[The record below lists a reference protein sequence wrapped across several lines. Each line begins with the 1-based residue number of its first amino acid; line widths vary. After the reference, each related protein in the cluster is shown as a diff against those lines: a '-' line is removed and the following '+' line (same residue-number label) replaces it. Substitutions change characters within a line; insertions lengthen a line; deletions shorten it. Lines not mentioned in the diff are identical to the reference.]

1 MVQSRY
7 DWFAPPS
14 ANTKK
19 RRRHKD
25 KYRVVPLPLVCTTL
39 CKDKD
44 TCNHKKKTK
53 TKRQTKGQMQRWL
66 SPDIIG
72 LHYLWNATLCNSLL
86 MIMTKLTNKVKNDY
100 ILPCSIFKSSATV
113 TSFKWLICKSGFI
126 NLQRPDSLYELI
138 AIFTFSLTT
147 IWIESII
154 SSYLATSE
162 MIYFGYNWFAPLLVL
177 SHPVSM
183 QFRQLQMLRKLFLT
197 IY

>member
-1 MVQSRY
+1 MNIPQEVILYTPGAMFLCWLGDGIQGHPEKMRIVKQFFMGNNFLQKQFGSHLLLVKNKCIPQYWGEGISEQQQMVQSRY

-66 SPDIIG
+66 TPDIIC
-72 LHYLWNATLCNSLL
+72 LHFLWNAILCNSLL
-86 MIMTKLTNKVKNDY
+86 MIKTSKIDK
-100 ILPCSIFKSSATV
+100 CS
-113 TSFKWLICKSGFI
+113 
-126 NLQRPDSLYELI
+126 
-138 AIFTFSLTT
+138 
-147 IWIESII
+147 
-154 SSYLATSE
+154 
-162 MIYFGYNWFAPLLVL
+162 
-177 SHPVSM
+177 
-183 QFRQLQMLRKLFLT
+183 
-197 IY
+197 

>member
-66 SPDIIG
+66 SPDILG

-100 ILPCSIFKSSATV
+100 IMPFFNQTQQWQALNDWFASQDLLTCSDLTPFMNSVNIFADNN
-113 TSFKWLICKSGFI
+113 WW
-126 NLQRPDSLYELI
+126 QR
-138 AIFTFSLTT
+138 
-147 IWIESII
+147 IESII

-183 QFRQLQMLRKLFLT
+183 QFRQLQMLRKLFLR